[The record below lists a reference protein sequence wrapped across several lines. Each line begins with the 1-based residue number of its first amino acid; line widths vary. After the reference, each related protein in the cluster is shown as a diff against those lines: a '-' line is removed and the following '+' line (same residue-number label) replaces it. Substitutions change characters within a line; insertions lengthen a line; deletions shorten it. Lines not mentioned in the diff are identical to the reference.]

1 MYNIKYIV
9 VVVGGGER
17 WWWWEESKGIGF
29 VGDSVLR
36 QLNFSRAAFSAHS
49 VGGRTFLEELCRS
62 AGKTAGAGAA
72 KLADQICHQK

>member
-1 MYNIKYIV
+1 MV
-9 VVVGGGER
+9 VCLHEALKKMLTKQLWAVVDYA
-17 WWWWEESKGIGF
+17 IG
-29 VGDSVLR
+29 
-36 QLNFSRAAFSAHS
+36 S